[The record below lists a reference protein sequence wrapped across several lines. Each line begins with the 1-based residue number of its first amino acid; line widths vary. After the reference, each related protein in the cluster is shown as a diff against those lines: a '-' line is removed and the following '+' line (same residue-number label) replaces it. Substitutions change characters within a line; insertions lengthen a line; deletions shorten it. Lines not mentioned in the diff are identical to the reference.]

1 VRAFAHGNKALASV
15 PRLRVVALRHALNL
29 YTKRAKKP
37 AEPAK
42 PA

>member
-1 VRAFAHGNKALASV
+1 
-15 PRLRVVALRHALNL
+15 VALRHALNL